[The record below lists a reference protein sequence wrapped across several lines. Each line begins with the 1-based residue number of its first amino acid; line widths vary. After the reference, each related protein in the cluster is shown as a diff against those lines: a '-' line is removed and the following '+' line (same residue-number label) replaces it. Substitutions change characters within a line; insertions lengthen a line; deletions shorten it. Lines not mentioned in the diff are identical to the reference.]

1 MEPICIHEECI
12 DSILTRTDESIELIF
27 VDNGS
32 TDGTPDYLDSVPNA
46 RVIRNSE
53 NRGFGPAVNQG
64 LAICEG
70 KQIVLLNN
78 DCVVSTGWLHQ
89 LLEAL
94 HDDDRN
100 GIVGPVSN
108 NVSGE
113 QQIPVP
119 YQDLTSMDG
128 FAWDRRMHRELISTD
143 RLVGFCMLFRREVMD
158 RIGMLDERFRIG
170 CYEDDDFCRRA
181 SEAGYRV
188 LIATNAFVHH
198 YGSATFRAAGLDFR
212 QIMLENERLYEE
224 KWQKQVADVSLVSP
238 KDAPAIADLA
248 YDFCQQVDGEFLISR
263 SEIRLSLCMIVRDN
277 EATIEA
283 CLDSIYPWVD
293 EIIVVDTGSLDRT
306 VEICRRFGAQV
317 HYFQWCDD
325 FSAARNVSIQH
336 AKGDWV
342 FWMDSDDVISQ
353 EQGRRLRMLVYGEHG
368 DDISGYVMQVH
379 CPSEKPDQLTVVDHI
394 KVFRNRPEHQFEH
407 RIHEQILPSIRRTGG
422 NIAFTDIHVIH
433 CGSRQTPEVRQRKLE
448 RDFRILELDLERI
461 QTIRL
466 SCSTWE

>member
-1 MEPICIHEECI
+1 MNAGLLDEDHVRCFTKRELEKLLFRCGFLVEALSSIPGSGYSEWSDAGRPSEVRIGGLSIGGLTAQDAEEFFVYQYLARAIPQTRPDYGLTSIVIVTWNQFAYTKECI

-113 QQIPVP
+113 QQIPEP

-128 FAWDRRMHRELISTD
+128 FAWNRRMHRELISTD

-158 RIGMLDERFRIG
+158 RIGMLDERFRVG

-198 YGSATFRAAGLDFR
+198 YGSATFRAAGLDFVR
-212 QIMLENERLYEE
+212 SCWRTKTLRREMA
-224 KWQKQVADVSLVSP
+224 KA
-238 KDAPAIADLA
+238 
-248 YDFCQQVDGEFLISR
+248 SR
-263 SEIRLSLCMIVRDN
+263 GCEPRFAKRCHCNS
-277 EATIEA
+277 
-283 CLDSIYPWVD
+283 
-293 EIIVVDTGSLDRT
+293 GSG
-306 VEICRRFGAQV
+306 I
-317 HYFQWCDD
+317 
-325 FSAARNVSIQH
+325 
-336 AKGDWV
+336 
-342 FWMDSDDVISQ
+342 
-353 EQGRRLRMLVYGEHG
+353 
-368 DDISGYVMQVH
+368 
-379 CPSEKPDQLTVVDHI
+379 
-394 KVFRNRPEHQFEH
+394 
-407 RIHEQILPSIRRTGG
+407 
-422 NIAFTDIHVIH
+422 
-433 CGSRQTPEVRQRKLE
+433 
-448 RDFRILELDLERI
+448 
-461 QTIRL
+461 
-466 SCSTWE
+466 